1 MLPKDFLP
9 VILDSKISTIPESAI
24 AMPDERTNRY
34 VAEYVD
40 LGRIW

>member
-9 VILDSKISTIPESAI
+9 VILDSKISTNPESAI
-24 AMPDERTNRY
+24 AMPENRNNPY

-40 LGRIW
+40 LEQI